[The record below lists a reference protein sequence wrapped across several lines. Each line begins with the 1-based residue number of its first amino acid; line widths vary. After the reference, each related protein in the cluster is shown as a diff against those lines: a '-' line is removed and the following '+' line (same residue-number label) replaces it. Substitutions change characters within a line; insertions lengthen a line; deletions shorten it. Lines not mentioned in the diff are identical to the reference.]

1 MVSTRRVRFLDA
13 KFELARRLSPD
24 ERAELAAVTLPVVEV
39 AEGPLELRAI
49 LDAHKAFAVGVLGG
63 LAVHVIQIGEQS
75 GIQLLGPG
83 DVLIQPNADPPSW
96 VEDAAFRA
104 PASMSLTLLGDDF
117 LVAARR
123 APYLIPA
130 LYDCIADQMQRLGSQ
145 LVICQ
150 LPRVEQRVLAILWL
164 LAETW
169 GHVTPGGVRV
179 PMALTHETLGGLIG
193 ARRPTVTLA
202 LGKLTEDGSVL
213 RQESGW
219 LLLEPPPEPAG
230 APRVLAPGLAGISLS
245 RWAPEPE
252 PPADPSDR
260 YAGLTDTVRVLREQH
275 VHDRQELR
283 ERLSRVRVAR
293 VRMAAMRERISED
306 VLKRHDPPSS

>member
-1 MVSTRRVRFLDA
+1 MASTRRVRFLDA
-13 KFELARRLSPD
+13 RFELTRRLSPD
-24 ERAELAAVTLPVVEV
+24 ERAELAAVMLPVVDV
-39 AEGPLELRAI
+39 AEGPLELGAI
-49 LDAHKAFAVGVLGG
+49 LDAHKAFAVGVLDGM
-63 LAVHVIQIGEQS
+63 AVHVIQIGEQS

-83 DVLIQPNADPPSW
+83 DVLIRPNADPPSW

-117 LVAARR
+117 LAAARR
-123 APYLIPA
+123 APYVIPA
-130 LYDCIADQMQRLGSQ
+130 LYDCLADQMQRLGSQ

-150 LPRVEQRVLAILWL
+150 LPRVEQRLLAILWL

-202 LGKLTEDGSVL
+202 LRKLSEDGSVI

-230 APRVLAPGLAGISLS
+230 APRVLAPELADISLS

-252 PPADPSDR
+252 LPADPSVR
-260 YAGLTDTVRVLREQH
+260 YAELRETVSVLREQH
-275 VHDRQELR
+275 VRDRQDTHD
-283 ERLSRVRVAR
+283 RLSRVRIAR
-293 VRMAAMRERISED
+293 VRMLAVRERISQD
-306 VLKRHDPPSS
+306 ALKRRRPPSS

>member
-1 MVSTRRVRFLDA
+1 MASTRRVRFLDA
-13 KFELARRLSPD
+13 KFELTRRLSPD
-24 ERAELAAVTLPVVEV
+24 ERVELAAVTLPVVEV
-39 AEGPLELRAI
+39 AAGPLQLKAI
-49 LDAHKAFAVGVLGG
+49 LNVHKAFAVGVLDG
-63 LAVHVIQIGEQS
+63 LAVHSIHIGEQS

-96 VEDAAFRA
+96 VDDVAFRA
-104 PASMSLTLLGDDF
+104 PAPMSVTLLGDDF
-117 LVAARR
+117 LAAARR

-130 LYDCIADQMQRLGSQ
+130 LYDCLADQMQRLSSQ

-150 LPRVEQRVLAILWL
+150 LPRVEQRVLAMLWL

-169 GHVTPGGVRV
+169 GHVTPGGVRL

-202 LGKLTEDGSVL
+202 LRKLSEDGSVL

-219 LLLEPPPEPAG
+219 LLLEVPPEPAG
-230 APRVLAPGLAGISLS
+230 APRVLAPELAGISLS

-252 PPADPSDR
+252 LPADPSVR
-260 YAGLTDTVRVLREQH
+260 YAELKDTVRSAPRAARPRSAG
-275 VHDRQELR
+275 D
-283 ERLSRVRVAR
+283 SR
-293 VRMAAMRERISED
+293 
-306 VLKRHDPPSS
+306 SS